1 MPETTRPV
9 AAPALLARVS
19 PSRVPLSRVPVGEH
33 RVVIAVDEGV
43 RDELQHE
50 GLLPGTIVVVRTRTP
65 LGGPLVVELG
75 RTRIALS
82 VDVAD
87 HVSTVSVA
95 R

>member
-9 AAPALLARVS
+9 AAPV
-19 PSRVPLSRVPVGEH
+19 PPTRVPLSRVSIGEPR
-33 RVVIAVDEGV
+33 RVVAVDGPV
-43 RDELQHE
+43 RDEVLHE
-50 GLLPGTIVVVRTRTP
+50 GVLPGSVVIVTTRTP
-65 LGGPLVVELG
+65 LGGPLIVDLG

-87 HVSTVSVA
+87 HVVTVAVT

>member
-9 AAPALLARVS
+9 AAPVLPA
-19 PSRVPLSRVPVGEH
+19 RVPLSRAPIGEH
-33 RVVIAVDEGV
+33 RVVIAVGDPV
-43 RDELQHE
+43 RAELQHE
-50 GLLPGTIVVVRTRTP
+50 GLLPGCVVVVRTRTP

-87 HVSTVSVA
+87 HVSTVSVT

>member
-9 AAPALLARVS
+9 AAPVPPAC
-19 PSRVPLSRVPVGEH
+19 VPLSRAPIGEH
-33 RVVIAVDEGV
+33 RVVIAVDDPV

-50 GLLPGTIVVVRTRTP
+50 GLQPGTVVMVRTRTP

-87 HVSTVSVA
+87 HVSTASVT